1 MAILSSAVK
10 SELKSTK
17 HDIQDASADISKEF
31 KNFLSDVEGIFK
43 SSTSLTGD
51 DLNTV
56 KEQLNQRIK
65 KARATLDDASG
76 NVLQHARRAATLS
89 NEYAHQQPWKVV
101 GAGVAIS
108 FLIGYAL
115 ASRD

>member
-1 MAILSSAVK
+1 MSIFSSAVK
-10 SELKSTK
+10 TELNSTK

-31 KNFLSDVEGIFK
+31 KNFLSDVEDLFK

-51 DLNTV
+51 DLNKA

-65 KARATLDDASG
+65 KARATLDDASSDI
-76 NVLQHARRAATLS
+76 LQHARRTAALT

-108 FLIGYAL
+108 FLLGYAL